1 MNYDLWGRRGMRPK
15 LWRKVRDV
23 VRREPYAMELHVEAA
38 GITHWLALGVAA
50 PQRGGGGLAVGAGEA
65 HSARG
70 RLQHRRQTLQAQG
83 RCHGIC
89 FTRNN
94 RGAGPPQGML
104 RCCDARMMGIG
115 YPSLSRVHGTE
126 GWAAGDS
133 KSWLFLLRQRHYL
146 SLTSGKS
153 PATTGHC
160 RQKNFSGK

>member
-89 FTRNN
+89 FTRSN

-104 RCCDARMMGIG
+104 RCCDARMNRVPQPLTGAWDRGLGCRRQQILVVPAASATLSVTHIREE
-115 YPSLSRVHGTE
+115 PSNH
-126 GWAAGDS
+126 WA
-133 KSWLFLLRQRHYL
+133 L
-146 SLTSGKS
+146 
-153 PATTGHC
+153 
-160 RQKNFSGK
+160 